1 MFTSKAK
8 SRRFIIIGLTFVI
21 VALFLSPYP
30 KKIVRRL
37 RWMATNVMRPPA
49 ERVPP
54 PVVYTAEDHSAHYGP
69 AVRPILAAMFAR
81 KHLSYPPEKIA
92 MVMIKDQNRLL
103 LYARENG
110 RYKFVCS
117 YKVLAASG
125 VLGPKLREGDRQVPE
140 GIYNLTLE
148 PNTPYHLALRLNY
161 PNATDWRHAAEDG
174 RPQPGSDILVH
185 GNQCSIGCIAMG
197 DPVSEELFIAAY
209 DARDKDLPLIIAPVD
224 LRKFKAPEASETDP
238 PWLPQHYEEIKDAL
252 RAYPLPQ

>member
-1 MFTSKAK
+1 
-8 SRRFIIIGLTFVI
+8 
-21 VALFLSPYP
+21 
-30 KKIVRRL
+30 
-37 RWMATNVMRPPA
+37 
-49 ERVPP
+49 
-54 PVVYTAEDHSAHYGP
+54 
-69 AVRPILAAMFAR
+69 
-81 KHLSYPPEKIA
+81 
-92 MVMIKDQNRLL
+92 MIKDQNRLL